1 MFFGMRKFALWLF
14 MAFSC
19 MSASYSQTY
28 GNEWLDWTQF
38 HGKIKIWKDN
48 VYRLGYFSI
57 EPWFTSRGLY
67 LNTISTDDFAM
78 YNMGRQIPIHIYD
91 QNANKRFDA
100 FDYVEFVGH
109 PATGEIDQGLYDKP
123 EHQRHQLKNMMSDTN
138 VYFFTLRPGRKNLRY
153 TSFVGSPTMPAR
165 NYHISRFEFAPD
177 QNYCEGEY
185 MALGNHAVFYSE
197 YMPGEGFVGD
207 YFWAPTPYS
216 VTLRHPD
223 FYTAGPMPELE
234 TGLTAHTPPVAGST
248 LPNNR
253 FATRISADG
262 NIKKLL
268 SDTIFLGIRPVTQR
282 FRLSAADMGQDQSL
296 LIFNPQLVNGSSS
309 GMYGHSHTILHYPR
323 KNDFRDSSRYFFFE
337 DSAYAAHTE
346 TWFNYGNNLENNPV
360 FYDEVNG
367 YRYTGSVDAVTRKM
381 TVLVPP
387 SPQRG
392 RVALIDES
400 RVEMLPFF
408 RMDTV
413 SQINYNFHIGNCEYL
428 MVSSRTLVSP
438 KGELNDYKA
447 LRENRYSVKLNLV
460 QNLYDYFSFGLAHPL
475 AIRNYC
481 KFLIDKSSPSSQPKF
496 LLLIGRGFDNGYN
509 RGNGLNQLRPL
520 QKFNH
525 VPTIGHPVS
534 DWMFTSGLGSAKPME
549 PAIATGRISADS
561 AKDIKT
567 YLDKLKD
574 FIRPENNYQ
583 EWQKHVLHLSGGA
596 NANETTIIKNIVD
609 GLRELPEGDPF
620 AGVVTQFS
628 KSAVGI
634 VDPNFKD
641 KIVSRI
647 NSGTSLIS
655 FLGHGSL
662 SVTDIDIGIPE
673 KYLNEGKYP
682 ICYFNGCQVGN
693 PCLPTTQKGLGERMF
708 RGEKKGAIAFM
719 GQVALSELYT
729 LSSQMRIFY
738 ENYFDSTPNKTLG
751 GVLKTTLSKWQNPGS
766 SLNKIHSRQLFLQ
779 GDPAVAV
786 YSPQLPDLSIN
797 NQGIF
802 IKPENAF
809 ALMDSFDVGVVVR
822 NYGRGIPDSFSVTLQ
837 WTYPD
842 GVTKRNYSVRSRQR
856 GFEDTIYL
864 RVASKDVQVKGENF
878 FNIYVNPSKTP
889 AEYTYLNNSATLKR
903 YIPGNGV
910 NLVSPKN
917 FAIWGRD
924 TVDLIAQA
932 GDLFKQNEDYYFEL
946 DTTPRFNSP
955 LLISL
960 EKQGKPLNRA
970 ILAKW
975 SVKLPLLKDT
985 QVYFWRARIS
995 ASVNEGGGWQI
1006 GSFTYIKSHT
1016 DGWMQNV
1023 HWQYMEPVS
1032 RNQLTDILA
1041 DSATK
1046 SLKFKKVLKKIY
1058 IDCQYMFHP
1067 NKGVKEGGFGS
1078 QDMNWGVCKE
1088 GLVAI
1093 PWNGKKLLREPVDP
1107 AKIWPDCWPGA
1118 LWTTFGHGFNE
1129 QLYYAFQMNIESEQ
1143 DKFIDFINALPDSNY
1158 VTIFSRRQNFAHTW
1172 KPEVMQALNS
1182 IGSNIFDSAQYRTP
1196 DAMWVCLGKKGGQ
1209 PGTAQEK
1216 HTFGSVAAYVGIE
1229 ADMLGDANS
1238 GTMKSERIGPADQ
1251 FGAFF
1256 SRPVMARNGT
1266 TEEDVVEIEV
1276 HGVDTGGA
1284 EQLLISKAALSQQD
1298 LASINTS
1305 KFKYIYL
1312 KGFFADQAG
1321 NTAPNLLHWR
1331 VTHTPVPEGSL
1342 FPSPL
1347 AGYKFYN
1354 DTMYE
1359 GDTFNIAL
1367 PFKNISPVAFR
1378 DSLDLE
1384 YKIYHK
1390 LTRIEVQSGKFRYA
1404 ALKPDSL
1411 FVFRNR
1417 LSTLGL
1423 SGPYALQLAVNPGF
1437 RQPELN
1443 MANNAAILNFYVQ
1456 KDVINPLLDVTFDG
1470 KHIMNGEI
1478 VSPSPFILVSSKDE
1492 NRHLLQS
1499 DSQKMV
1505 LFVKKPGAGS
1515 FEQVSGSEL
1524 VYTPASN
1531 SQNRARMEYR
1541 PQDLADGNYILKVQ
1555 SWDFSGNQ
1563 AGSNDYEISFNVVR
1577 EQTVTRFY
1585 PYPNPFTSKMR
1596 FVFTLTGTRI
1606 PEEIRV
1612 KIMNVEGRVVKE
1624 VSKEELGNLRI
1635 GNNITDWTWDGTDQF
1650 GDKLGNG
1657 TYFYKVTVKDGGEE
1671 LKLRASKGDES
1682 FKEQVG
1688 VIYLMR

>member
-1 MFFGMRKFALWLF
+1 MINRFKKLMLCLILAIAGKTDSF
-14 MAFSC
+14 
-19 MSASYSQTY
+19 SQTY

-57 EPWFTSRGLY
+57 EPWFTSRGLF
-67 LNTISTDDFAM
+67 LNNISINDFAI
-78 YNMGRQIPIHIYD
+78 YNMGQQVPVYIYD
-91 QNANKRFDA
+91 QNSNNRLDA
-100 FDYVEFVGH
+100 FDYIEFVGH
-109 PATGEIDQGLYDKP
+109 PATGEIDQGLYEKP

-138 VYFFTLRPGRKNLRY
+138 VYFFTVRPGRKNLRY
-153 TSFVGSPTMPAR
+153 TSFTGSAAIPSR
-165 NYHISRFEFAPD
+165 NYHISRFVYAPD
-177 QNYCEGEY
+177 QNYSEGEY
-185 MALGNHAVFYSE
+185 MALGNHAVFYSD

-207 YFWAPTPYS
+207 YFWAPSQYS
-216 VTLRHPD
+216 VILKHPD
-223 FYTAGPMPELE
+223 LNPLGPMPELE
-234 TGLTAHTPPVAGST
+234 TGLTAHTPPPPGST
-248 LPNNR
+248 VPNNR
-253 FATRISADG
+253 FATQISADG
-262 NIKKLL
+262 NVKTLL
-268 SDTIFLGIRPVTQR
+268 SDTTFLGIRPVTQR
-282 FRLSAADMGQDQSL
+282 FKLKTADMGQDQSL
-296 LIFNPQLVNGSSS
+296 LLFNPQLAGGSGS
-309 GMYGHSHTILHYPR
+309 GMYGHSHTVLHYPR
-323 KNDFRDSSRYFFFE
+323 NNDFKDSSRYFFYE
-337 DSAYAAHTE
+337 DTAYAPHTE
-346 TWFNYGNNLENNPV
+346 EWSNYGKSPQNNPV

-367 YRYTGSVDAVTRKM
+367 LRYTGVLDPGTRKLS
-381 TVLVPP
+381 VVVPP
-387 SPQRG
+387 MAQRG
-392 RVALIDES
+392 RISLIDES

-408 RMDTV
+408 RVDTV
-413 SQINYNFHIGNCEYL
+413 SQINYNYHIGNCEFL

-447 LRENRYSVKLNLV
+447 LRENRYSVQLNLV
-460 QNLYDYFSFGLAHPL
+460 QNLYDYFSYGLPHPL

-481 KFLIDKSSPSSQPKF
+481 KFLIEKSSPSSQPKF

-509 RGNGLNQLRPL
+509 RGSGLSQLLPL
-520 QKFNH
+520 RKFNH

-534 DWMFTSGLGSAKPME
+534 DWMFTSGLGNAKPME
-549 PAIATGRISADS
+549 PAIATGRIPADS
-561 AKDIKT
+561 ARDISI
-567 YLDKLKD
+567 YLDKLKGY
-574 FIRPENNYQ
+574 IRPENNYQ
-583 EWQKHVLHLSGGA
+583 EWQKQILHLSGGS
-596 NANETTIIKNIVD
+596 NANESNIIKNIVD
-609 GLRELPEGDPF
+609 GLRVYPEGDPF

-628 KSAVGI
+628 KSSIGI

-662 SVTDIDIGIPE
+662 SVTDIDIGVPE

-693 PCLPTTQKGLGERMF
+693 PALPTTQKGLGERVF

-719 GQVALSELYT
+719 GQVSLSELYT
-729 LSSQMRIFY
+729 ISSQMRYFY
-738 ENYFDSTPNKTLG
+738 EVYFDSTPNKTLG
-751 GVLKTTLSKWQNPGS
+751 GVLKTMLARWQNPGS

-779 GDPAVAV
+779 GDPAIAV
-786 YSPQLPDLSIN
+786 YTPQLPDFSIN
-797 NQGIF
+797 SQSIF
-802 IKPENAF
+802 LKPEGAF

-822 NYGRGIPDSFSVTLQ
+822 NYGRGVSDSFSVNLQ
-837 WTYPD
+837 WIYPD
-842 GVTKRNYSVRSRQR
+842 GVTKRNYSTRSKQR
-856 GFEDTIYL
+856 GFEDTIFL
-864 RVASKDVQVKGENF
+864 RVASKDVQIKGENF
-878 FNIYVNPSKTP
+878 FNITVNKEKNPD
-889 AEYTYLNNSATLKR
+889 EYTYLNNAATLKR

-910 NLVSPKN
+910 NLISPKN

-924 TVDLIAQA
+924 TVDLVAQA
-932 GDLFKQNEDYYFEL
+932 GNVFKQNEDYYFEL

-970 ILAKW
+970 ILASW
-975 SVKLPLLKDT
+975 TTKLPLLKDT
-985 QVYFWRARIS
+985 LPYYWRARIS
-995 ASVNEGGGWQI
+995 ASVNEGGGWQT

-1016 DGWMQNV
+1016 NGWMQNV
-1023 HWQYMEPVS
+1023 HWQYTDPVS
-1032 RNQLTDILA
+1032 RNELVDMRV
-1041 DSATK
+1041 DSASK

-1067 NKGVKEGGFGS
+1067 NKGVKEGGFGG

-1093 PWNGKKLLREPVDP
+1093 PWNGKKLLREAVDP

-1118 LWTTFGHGFNE
+1118 LWSAFGHSSDE

-1158 VTIFSRRQNFAHTW
+1158 VTIFSRRQNFANTW
-1172 KPEVMQALNS
+1172 KPEVLQALNL
-1182 IGSNIFDSAQYRTP
+1182 IGSNIFDSSQYRTA
-1196 DAMWVCLGKKGGQ
+1196 DAMWVCLGKKGTQ

-1216 HTFGSVAAYVGIE
+1216 HTFGSVAAYVGVEGEMI
-1229 ADMLGDANS
+1229 GDANN
-1238 GTMKSERIGPADQ
+1238 GYMKSERIGPVDQ
-1251 FGAFF
+1251 FGTLYT
-1256 SRPVMARNGT
+1256 RPILTQIPKVERDEFDVSVFGIDTAGT
-1266 TEEDVVEIEV
+1266 ED
-1276 HGVDTGGA
+1276 
-1284 EQLLISKAALSQQD
+1284 LLQAASAVTQHNLS
-1298 LASINTS
+1298 AVNTQRY
-1305 KFKYIYL
+1305 KYIYL
-1312 KGFFADQAG
+1312 KGRFADVDG
-1321 NTAPNLLHWR
+1321 NTSPNLLHWR
-1331 VTHTPVPEGSL
+1331 VTHAPVPEGTI

-1354 DTMYE
+1354 DTLYE
-1359 GDTFNIAL
+1359 GDTFQVVL
-1367 PFKNISPVAFR
+1367 PFKNISKVNFR
-1378 DSLDLE
+1378 DSIELE
-1384 YKIYHK
+1384 YKIYNK
-1390 LTRIEVQSGKFRYA
+1390 ITRVEIKAGKMKFA
-1404 ALKPDSL
+1404 ALRPDSL
-1411 FVFRNR
+1411 LVFREA
-1417 LSTLGL
+1417 LATLGL
-1423 SGPYALQLAVNPGF
+1423 SGPYALQLAFNPGF
-1437 RQPELN
+1437 RQPELS

-1456 KDVINPLLDVTFDG
+1456 KDIINPLLDVTFDG

-1492 NRHLLQS
+1492 NKHLLQS

-1505 LFVKKPGAGS
+1505 LFIKKPGSGS

-1524 VYTPASN
+1524 IYTPASN
-1531 SQNRARMEYR
+1531 RQNRARMEYR
-1541 PQDLADGNYILKVQ
+1541 PVDLADGIYILKVQ

-1563 AGSNDYEISFNVVR
+1563 AGRNDYEISFNVVR

-1650 GDKLGNG
+1650 GDRLANG

-1671 LKLRASKGDES
+1671 LKLRATKGDAS

>member
-1 MFFGMRKFALWLF
+1 MVFRIRRLALGLF
-14 MAFSC
+14 LAIAGIS
-19 MSASYSQTY
+19 SSYSQTY
-28 GNEWLDWTQF
+28 GNEWIDWTQF

-57 EPWFTSRGLY
+57 EPWLTARGLY
-67 LNTISTDDFAM
+67 LNSISIDDFAM
-78 YNMGRQIPIHIYD
+78 YNMGRQVPVYIND
-91 QNANKRFDA
+91 LNGNKRLDA
-100 FDYVEFVGH
+100 FDYIEFVGH

-123 EHQRHQLKNMMSDTN
+123 EYQRHQLKNMMSDTN

-153 TSFVGSPTMPAR
+153 STFSGTAKIPSR
-165 NYHISRFEFAPD
+165 NYHISRFEYAPD

-207 YFWAPTPYS
+207 YFWAPGQYS
-216 VTLRHPD
+216 VTLKHPD
-223 FYTAGPMPELE
+223 YFPAGPAPELE
-234 TGLTAHTPPVAGST
+234 SGLTAHTPPSAGST
-248 LPNNR
+248 VSNNR
-253 FATRISADG
+253 FYAQISADG

-268 SDTIFLGIRPVTQR
+268 SDTTFLGVRPVTQR
-282 FRLSAADMGQDQSL
+282 YRLNPSDMGQEQSF
-296 LIFNPQLVNGSSS
+296 LIFNPQFVNGSTS
-309 GMYGHSHTILHYPR
+309 GMYGHSHTVLHYPR
-323 KNDFRDSSRYFFFE
+323 KNDCKDSARYFFYE

-346 TWFNYGNNLENNPV
+346 TWVNYGNNFQNTPV
-360 FYDEVNG
+360 FYDEING
-367 YRYTGSVDAVTRKM
+367 LRYTGTVDAVSRNLS
-381 TVLVPP
+381 VLVPP
-387 SPQRG
+387 MPQRG
-392 RVALIDES
+392 RVSLIDES

-408 RMDTV
+408 RVDTV
-413 SQINYNFHIGNCEYL
+413 SQINYNYHVGNCEFL
-428 MVSSRTLVSP
+428 MVSSRTLASP

-447 LRENRYSVKLNLV
+447 LRENRYSVQLNMV
-460 QNLYDYFSFGLAHPL
+460 QNLYDYFSYGIAHPL

-496 LLLIGRGFDNGYN
+496 LLLVGRGFDNAYN
-509 RGNGLNQLRPL
+509 RGNGLNQLNPL
-520 QKFNH
+520 KKFNH
-525 VPTIGHPVS
+525 VPTIGHPIS
-534 DWMFTSGLGSAKPME
+534 DWMFTSGLGTSKTME

-561 AKDIKT
+561 ARDIRV

-574 FIRPENNYQ
+574 YIRPENNYQ
-583 EWQKHVLHLSGGA
+583 EWQKQILHLSGGST
-596 NANETTIIKNIVD
+596 ANESTIIKNIVD
-609 GLRELPEGDPF
+609 GLRVYPEGDPF

-647 NSGTSLIS
+647 NSGTGLIT

-662 SVTDIDIGIPE
+662 SVTDIDMGVPE

-693 PCLPTTQKGLGERMF
+693 PCLPTTQRGLGERIF
-708 RGEKKGAIAFM
+708 KGEKKGAIAFM
-719 GQVALSELYT
+719 GQVSLSELYT
-729 LSSQMRIFY
+729 LSSQMRYFY
-738 ENYFDSTPNKTLG
+738 ESYFDSTPNKTLG
-751 GVLKTTLSKWQNPGS
+751 GVVKSTLAKWQNPNS
-766 SLNKIHSRQLFLQ
+766 SLNKIHARQLFLQ
-779 GDPAVAV
+779 GDPAISV
-786 YSPQLPDLSIN
+786 YTPQLSDLSIN
-797 NQGIF
+797 SQSIF
-802 IKPENAF
+802 LKPENAF
-809 ALMDSFDVGVVVR
+809 ALMDSFDVGVVIR
-822 NYGRGIPDSFSVTLQ
+822 NYGRGVPDSFSVNLQ
-837 WTYPD
+837 WIYPD
-842 GVTKRNYSVRSRQR
+842 GITKRNYSTRSIQR
-856 GFEDTIYL
+856 GFEDTIFI

-878 FNIYVNPSKTP
+878 FSIYVNPAKSP
-889 AEYTYLNNSATLKR
+889 AEYTYLNNGATLKR

-932 GDLFKQNEDYYFEL
+932 GDVFKQNEDYYFEL

-970 ILAKW
+970 ILAEW

-985 QVYFWRARIS
+985 LAYFWRARIS
-995 ASVNEGGGWQI
+995 TSVNEGGSWQT
-1006 GSFTYIKSHT
+1006 GSFTYIKKHT

-1023 HWQYMEPVS
+1023 HWQYTDPVS
-1032 RNQLTDILA
+1032 KNELVDLRTD
-1041 DSATK
+1041 STTK

-1058 IDCQYMFHP
+1058 IDCQYFYHP
-1067 NKGVKEGGFGS
+1067 NKGVKEGGFGG

-1093 PWNGKKLLREPVDP
+1093 PWNGKKLLREAVDP
-1107 AKIWPDCWPGA
+1107 SKVWPDCWPGS
-1118 LWTTFGHGFNE
+1118 LWTAFGHSSDE
-1129 QLYYAFQMNIESEQ
+1129 QLYYAFQMNINDEQ
-1143 DKFIDFINALPDSNY
+1143 DKFINFINALPDSNY
-1158 VTIFSRRQNFAHTW
+1158 VTIFSRRQNFANTW
-1172 KPEVMQALNS
+1172 KPEVLQALNL
-1182 IGSNIFDSAQYRTP
+1182 IGSNIFDSTQYRTA
-1196 DAMWVCLGKKGGQ
+1196 DAMWVCLGKKGSK

-1229 ADMLGDANS
+1229 ADMIGDGNN
-1238 GTMKSERIGPADQ
+1238 GFMKSERIGPTDK
-1251 FGAFF
+1251 FGELYA
-1256 SRPVMARNGT
+1256 RPVITKVDKVENDAFTMA
-1266 TEEDVVEIEV
+1266 VY
-1276 HGVDTGGA
+1276 GVDTGGT
-1284 EQLLISKAALSQQD
+1284 EQLLIPGTAVTQQN
-1298 LASINTS
+1298 LNSVNTQ
-1305 KFKYIYL
+1305 KYKYIYL
-1312 KGFFADQAG
+1312 KGQFSDNAG

-1331 VTHTPVPEGSL
+1331 VTHAPVPEGSI

-1347 AGYKFYN
+1347 AGYKFYD
-1354 DTMYE
+1354 DTLYE
-1359 GDTFNIAL
+1359 GDTFRVVI
-1367 PFKNISPVAFR
+1367 PFKNISKVNFR
-1378 DSLDLE
+1378 DSIDLE

-1390 LTRIEVQSGKFRYA
+1390 ITRVEVKAGKMKFK
-1404 ALKPDSL
+1404 ALSPDSL
-1411 FVFRNR
+1411 LEFRKT
-1417 LSTLGL
+1417 LPTLGL
-1423 SGPYALQLAVNPGF
+1423 SGPYALQIAFNPGF
-1437 RQPELN
+1437 KQPELS

-1456 KDVINPLLDVTFDG
+1456 KDIVNPLLDVTFDG

-1492 NRHLLQS
+1492 NKHLLQS
-1499 DSQKMV
+1499 DSQKMI
-1505 LFVKKPGAGS
+1505 LFIKKPGSSS
-1515 FEQVSGSEL
+1515 FELVSGAEL
-1524 VYTPASN
+1524 VYTPAKN
-1531 SQNRARMEYR
+1531 NQNRARMEYR
-1541 PQDLADGNYILKVQ
+1541 PVDLSDGNYILKVQ
-1555 SWDFSGNQ
+1555 SWDYSGNQ

-1596 FVFTLTGTRI
+1596 FVFTLTGTTI

-1671 LKLRASKGDES
+1671 LKLRATKGDAS